1 MMTDCTHESASGV
14 DRTDLADEA
23 KVWRCD
29 ACGWTYRNVE
39 TSTAN
44 DEFMVRQAVVPCT
57 TCDGFGNVV
66 VEPTETTGLGAD
78 QCPACSSTGWVEA

>member
-1 MMTDCTHESASGV
+1 MLDCTHESASGV

-57 TCDGFGNVV
+57 TCNGTGEIVTGTGHPGFTDV
-66 VEPTETTGLGAD
+66 D
-78 QCPACSSTGWVEA
+78 QCPACSSTGWVER